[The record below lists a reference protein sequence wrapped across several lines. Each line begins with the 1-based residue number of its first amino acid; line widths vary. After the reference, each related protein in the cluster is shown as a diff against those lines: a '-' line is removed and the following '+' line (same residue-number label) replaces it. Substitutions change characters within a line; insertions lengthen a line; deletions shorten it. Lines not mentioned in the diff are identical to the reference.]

1 MPADY
6 ERLVLAAAQ
15 GDAEAYGELVS
26 QTSNLVSSIA
36 LACVRDLEL
45 SRDVAQDV
53 FLAVWRDL
61 KNLRNPASFLPWLRQ
76 TARNRAHAALR
87 GAIRGRRLC
96 ETGLLD
102 DLLPQIVD
110 PRPNAAEALASR
122 EEARELAEALES
134 LPEETREILTLF
146 YREGQS
152 VAQVSFL
159 LELSETA
166 VKKRLSRARER
177 LRDSLRER
185 VGENLCRTRMDSS
198 FTAVVLA
205 ALPAASAPAAGGAG
219 LAASKAAGAGLLK
232 FLLPASGFL
241 AGALG
246 GVAGV
251 VLGSRRWLRAAR
263 DEEELR
269 ALRRHRW
276 VSVAAVL
283 FWAAALPVT
292 FLLTHSR
299 AAVVAWFLCFLAT
312 LAVLEHVWR
321 PRIVRRRMEAE
332 MIEDPRGAS
341 ERRRKERRAAVLG
354 WTLGIVFGSMGLAVG
369 LWFAK

>member
-1 MPADY
+1 MSADY

-15 GDAEAYGELVS
+15 GDAEAYGELVNE
-26 QTSNLVSSIA
+26 TSNLVSSIA

-53 FLAVWRDL
+53 FLSVWRDL

-76 TARNRAHAALR
+76 TTRNRAHAALR
-87 GAIRGRRLC
+87 SVVRGRRLG

-110 PRPNAAEALASR
+110 PRPNAAEALASHQ
-122 EEARELAEALES
+122 EARELAEALES
-134 LPEETREILTLF
+134 LPEDTREILTLF
-146 YREGQS
+146 YRESQS
-152 VAQVSFL
+152 VAQVAL
-159 LELSETA
+159 LLDLSETA

-177 LRDSLRER
+177 LRQSVSER
-185 VGENLCRTRMDSS
+185 IGENLCRTRMDAS

-219 LAASKAAGAGLLK
+219 LAVSKAAGLGLLK
-232 FLLPASGFL
+232 LLAPASGFL

-251 VLGSRRWLRAAR
+251 VLGSRRWLRDAR
-263 DEEELR
+263 DREEVR
-269 ALRRHRW
+269 ALRRHRL

-283 FWAAALPVT
+283 FWAAALPVS
-292 FLLTHSR
+292 FLLTHNR
-299 AAVVAWFLCFLAT
+299 LVVVAWFLCLLAT

-321 PRIVRRRMEAE
+321 PRIVQRRMEAE
-332 MIEDPRGAS
+332 MLADPEAAGA
-341 ERRRKERRAAVLG
+341 RRRIERRAAVLG
-354 WTLGIVFGSMGLAVG
+354 WTLGIGFGSMGLAIG